1 MVYFYE
7 KVPEVMRHRK
17 FAVKQVL
24 LTLILIFIFVI
35 QSVPIQAESTNFQD
49 NSGFNDKRVLSFD
62 RPTLFMFGEQ
72 TTGPVNEW
80 STWNHANNNDE
91 SNSDDSF
98 FENAFEPAG
107 QNNGGGSREF
117 TFKGCIDSSCS
128 PNNESIPLIEGEFVT
143 GSLIL
148 NIGCNSG
155 NCRTDV
161 SISLSMNGRDLQSIY
176 MESGNGEGNTDKYNF
191 VFDQA
196 KFTDNIIPAGAEFN
210 IRISFQKSGGIGDFY
225 ELYLQDDFTIT
236 FPMMPEVVYP
246 IPETDFDPVE
256 GKWKSPYA
264 VSGSGFTSK
273 EVQSNSIVMP
283 IIIFILLT
291 IAIIGFSIISPPL
304 NWAKIPAVILLI
316 LSLIV
321 PILVAPIITYVQV
334 NQYQNTDT
342 DPNVYSIPDL
352 IGMQTQQ
359 GSFIGD
365 LLPEDN
371 FNLWID
377 NSYIFTNTLKN
388 NTNEDQRIFALGFE
402 NYEEIIGNEID
413 TSKHGRMILQLYFS
427 VLEIDPS
434 EGSGILINIT
444 LVNDTAMNQIVPN
457 FATQSTGNKVFLQEG
472 NPRWVV
478 PQESITVI
486 GGKLSWRLY
495 PLLGL
500 LPAIGLLSYGIYAEM
515 KRFGPDDEYVEEYE
529 DYLDVE

>member
-1 MVYFYE
+1 MVYFNE
-7 KVPEVMRHRK
+7 NIPEVMRHRK

-35 QSVPIQAESTNFQD
+35 QSVPIQAESTTFQD
-49 NSGFNDKRVLSFD
+49 NSGFNEKRVLSFD

-98 FENAFEPAG
+98 YENAFEPG
-107 QNNGGGSREF
+107 SQNNGGGSREF

-196 KFTDNIIPAGAEFN
+196 KFTDNIIPAGAEYD

-273 EVQSNSIVMP
+273 DVQSNSIVMP
-283 IIIFILLT
+283 IIIFTLLT
-291 IAIIGFSIISPPL
+291 IAIIGFSVVSPPL
-304 NWAKIPAVILLI
+304 NWAKVPAVILLI

-342 DPNVYSIPDL
+342 DPNVYSISDL

-365 LLPEDN
+365 
-371 FNLWID
+371 
-377 NSYIFTNTLKN
+377 
-388 NTNEDQRIFALGFE
+388 
-402 NYEEIIGNEID
+402 
-413 TSKHGRMILQLYFS
+413 
-427 VLEIDPS
+427 
-434 EGSGILINIT
+434 
-444 LVNDTAMNQIVPN
+444 
-457 FATQSTGNKVFLQEG
+457 
-472 NPRWVV
+472 
-478 PQESITVI
+478 
-486 GGKLSWRLY
+486 
-495 PLLGL
+495 
-500 LPAIGLLSYGIYAEM
+500 
-515 KRFGPDDEYVEEYE
+515 
-529 DYLDVE
+529 